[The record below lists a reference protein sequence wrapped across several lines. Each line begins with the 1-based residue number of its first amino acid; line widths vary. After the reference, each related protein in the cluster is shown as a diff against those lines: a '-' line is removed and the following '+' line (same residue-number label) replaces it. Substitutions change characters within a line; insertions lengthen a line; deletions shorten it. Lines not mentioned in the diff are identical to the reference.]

1 MNRFKELLYV
11 IKMEDIQKEKIVYM
25 KVPTIYESQRR
36 ANEKY
41 REKNKMV
48 IQERQRNYCK
58 NRYNN
63 DEEYKNKKK
72 EQSKERYYKNKNI
85 EG

>member
-1 MNRFKELLYV
+1 
-11 IKMEDIQKEKIVYM
+11 MEDIPQEQNIKIVYIH
-25 KVPTIYESQRR
+25 KPYESQIR

-72 EQSKERYYKNKNI
+72 EQSKERYYKSKNKQ
-85 EG
+85 E